1 MATLNPGNPG
11 RDREAQLVRR
21 VRELEE
27 EVRTLK
33 VENEK
38 QVCFYGL

>member
-1 MATLNPGNPG
+1 VPPVPVPSPGMYPGG

-27 EVRTLK
+27 ESRLLK
-33 VENEK
+33 ADN
-38 QVCFYGL
+38 